1 MESESER
8 CEALYVIVDE
18 IWDLF
23 FSTLQVRFDS
33 RHTPYMTFRAW
44 NTLQT
49 SNRFIIQAKLDRHD
63 YNHTGWFIQRL
74 DVWRGQILSNI
85 IDIFANGVS
94 YKYNIVDLE
103 VYRDE
108 LRGEINRRVANSKP
122 TK

>member
-23 FSTLQVRFDS
+23 FTTLQIRFDN
-33 RHTPYMTFRAW
+33 RHIPYMPFRAW

-49 SNRFIIQAKLDRHD
+49 SNKTDIQAKLDMHD
-63 YNHTGWFIQRL
+63 YNHAGWFITRL
-74 DVWRGQILSNI
+74 NAWRRGILGSI
-85 IDIFANGVS
+85 IDSLANGLS
-94 YKYNIVDLE
+94 YRYNIADLE
-103 VYRDE
+103 RYRDA
-108 LRGEINRRVANSKP
+108 LRDEINRRVANSKP